1 MKGVLRVV
9 GEITKGAA
17 KRIIHIFA
25 GVEILAGPHSSREKY
40 SPRVMGEVKIKRL
53 FLSEEWEPE
62 NYDDGLRYAIEQ
74 EWVKRGQQGTYVIT
88 EKGWRVAIGV

>member
-9 GEITKGAA
+9 GEITEGAA
-17 KRIIHIFA
+17 KRIIHI
-25 GVEILAGPHSSREKY
+25 LAGPHSSSVKY

-53 FLSEEWEPE
+53 FLIDEWEPE
-62 NYDDGLRYAIEQ
+62 NYDEGLRYAIEQ
-74 EWVKRGQQGTYVIT
+74 EWVKRGQQGTYVLT